1 MNNTTS
7 FSIATAAA
15 LVSVYALWA
24 LGLALEA
31 DYYAPALDQQIPAVA
46 FGALT
51 IFSGIGAFLVAG
63 RLKKTANPVRNV
75 WIAVLV
81 VFAFFLLP
89 VPGIAD
95 PIAAAILLAIHFAV
109 AIPLA
114 LAMRKMVSQ

>member
-31 DYYAPALDQQIPAVA
+31 DYYAPALDQQIPAIA
-46 FGALT
+46 FGLLT
-51 IFSGIGAFLVAG
+51 IFSGIGAFLVA
-63 RLKKTANPVRNV
+63 RWLRNTANPVRNV

-81 VFAFFLLP
+81 VFAVFLAP